1 MCSDEAVPPSRPETD
16 VTASSRR
23 ALHRPGPGARTRS
36 VAVATAVALFVVAA
50 GADYV
55 VQRGDTLRKIAAEHG
70 TTVQAIVQAN
80 DLANPDLIRIGQRL
94 VIPGQTAQGTGG
106 GGTSYV
112 VQRGDS
118 LARIARAY
126 GTTVAAIA
134 AANGIANVDL
144 LVVGQQLLIPVAG
157 GGGGTAGDPVVLT
170 YTVQRGD
177 SLTAIAARFGTTPE
191 AIREA
196 NGLLPGGTLYAGAT
210 LRLSGTTPVLTGG
223 TGSGTHT
230 VERGESL
237 ATIARRYGT
246 TVSAL
251 VDANGI
257 ANPNLVRIG
266 QVLTVP
272 GGSAWVCPVQGAR
285 YINDWGF
292 PRSGGRAHIGNDLF
306 APRGTPVRAPVA
318 GVVEPVTGTIGGY
331 QFRLRGDDGYVYI
344 GTHMDAF
351 GATGRVQAGEVI
363 GTVGTTGNAAGT
375 APHLHFEIHDR
386 DGAFNPFPTLRAN
399 GC

>member
-1 MCSDEAVPPSRPETD
+1 MPP
-16 VTASSRR
+16 VASSGSEPPAPEQEAGSRR
-23 ALHRPGPGARTRS
+23 RLHRPRPGAGVRS
-36 VAVATAVALFVVAA
+36 VGVAMAVALFVVAA

-55 VQRGDTLRKIAAEHG
+55 VERGDTLKKIAAEHG
-70 TTVQAIVQAN
+70 TTVRAIAEAN
-80 DLANPDLIRIGQRL
+80 DLANPDLIRIGQHL
-94 VIPGQTAQGTGG
+94 VIPGQTAEGSSG

-112 VQRGDS
+112 VQRGDN
-118 LARIARAY
+118 LARIARAH
-126 GTTVAAIA
+126 GTTVSAIA
-134 AANGIANVDL
+134 AANNLTNVDL
-144 LVVGQQLLIPVAG
+144 LVIGQQLLIPVAG
-157 GGGGTAGDPVVLT
+157 AGGGDTSVQT
-170 YTVQRGD
+170 YTVRRGD
-177 SLTAIAARFGTTPE
+177 SLSAIAARFATTPE
-191 AIREA
+191 AIRQA

-223 TGSGTHT
+223 GGPASHT
-230 VERGESL
+230 VQRGESL

-246 TVSAL
+246 SVSAL
-251 VDANGI
+251 VDANAI

-292 PRSGGRAHIGNDLF
+292 PRSGGRAHTGNDLF
-306 APRGTPVRAPVA
+306 APRGTPIRAPVA

-351 GATGRVQAGEVI
+351 GATGRVRAGDVI
-363 GTVGTTGNAAGT
+363 GTVGSTGNATGT

-386 DGAFNPFPTLRAN
+386 NGVFNPFPTLRSN

>member
-1 MCSDEAVPPSRPETD
+1 
-16 VTASSRR
+16 
-23 ALHRPGPGARTRS
+23 
-36 VAVATAVALFVVAA
+36 VATAAALFVVAA

-55 VQRGDTLRKIAAEHG
+55 VQRGDTLKKIAAEHG
-70 TTVQAIVQAN
+70 TTPRAIAQAN

-94 VIPGQTAQGTGG
+94 VIPGQTAQGTG

-144 LVVGQQLLIPVAG
+144 LVIGQPLLIPVAG

-177 SLTAIAARFGTTPE
+177 SLTGIAARFGTTVE
-191 AIREA
+191 AVRAA

-223 TGSGTHT
+223 TGSGSHT
-230 VERGESL
+230 VQRGESL

-246 TVSAL
+246 TVSSL

-272 GGSAWVCPVQGAR
+272 GGSAWVCPVPGAR

-331 QFRLRGDDGYVYI
+331 QFRLRGDDGYIYI

-351 GATGRVQAGEVI
+351 GATGRVQAGDVI

-386 DGAFNPFPTLRAN
+386 NGAFNPFPTLRAN